1 MTQPVNERDYKVLV
15 MTSDNDDTIRQTRN
29 WLKNFE
35 QFQFEQVEI
44 PGGVGFVSN
53 ADEQYQ
59 ILDTMVSS
67 NVVVPESTAVVL
79 APEVDGD
86 LDTAAP
92 LVKVS
97 DYGNAEFESQNP
109 DECVNKFYDKQ
120 AAYAASQSRAES
132 DDADDSNEIADS
144 EDAPDAFDDVEEMY
158 RPEADDDTSVTN
170 TDETGGS
177 HRYTSRRD
185 REDDADRVSDN
196 DVLAQFIDELIP
208 DDITDNIDYAVAY
221 SLSPEEYNE
230 LPQETQLLLT
240 TLERNSNTVLHQ
252 SLTDAQNAGDFL
264 TREGV
269 IEEKQG
275 LVQEARENSAD
286 YVRNYVNAE
295 RDFTELHNDLDS
307 QIAAINAEYSAAEN
321 EWLEKQIERLR
332 EEYRKTHPNRSQEVI
347 DTLIEEHADEID
359 ELSARLNKTQDG
371 LTRALTRFLRVG
383 TPQQSALA
391 TIIATRQAFER
402 AQDSLDD
409 DVNSFVAIATAR
421 REEEEARREAE
432 AEEARRRAEEDEA
445 RREAELEKARRELE
459 EKYNREHAESSQ
471 ESDTS
476 AGRHALKDD
485 DSTPVG
491 ENGSTSLSEANGLFT
506 NGETPIAPLSDSEED
521 EGAGSTIVSL
531 SPENADEDSANET
544 GDEDP
549 FAGFDEDDDESDVYS
564 LDPSEDSD
572 EIPFDEESDID
583 EPSENELD
591 SDAEQKSMNLS
602 EIENETVDDEEAT
615 GEKLSRGQW
624 VKVGAGVVGF
634 AAAMSFL
641 GWVWPGFLNSGDGQ
655 GSNDAVSSSAQ
666 LPVTEDG
673 KLAHDVN
680 NQFSLGD
687 TLRVVTA
694 NNQIQN
700 VTITEFLPEGGAIA
714 VDANNTENK
723 LTQNQLDN
731 WARRNPDSVTAPQD
745 GENNDA
751 PADVPADSSNPDTVG
766 ESE

>member
-15 MTSDNDDTIRQTRN
+15 MTSNNEDTIRQTRN
-29 WLKNFE
+29 WLKNFD
-35 QFQFEQVEI
+35 QFEFEQIEL
-44 PGGVGFVSN
+44 PEAGVGFVSN
-53 ADEQYQ
+53 ADEQYN
-59 ILDTMVSS
+59 ILDAMVSS
-67 NVVVPESTAVVL
+67 NTVVPESTAVVL
-79 APEVDGD
+79 APEVDGE
-86 LDTAAP
+86 LDTVAP

-97 DYGNAEFESQNP
+97 DYGNTEFESQNP
-109 DECVNKFYDKQ
+109 DECVEKFREEQ
-120 AAYAASQSRAES
+120 EAYAASQSSAES
-132 DDADDSNEIADS
+132 DDADGSNELVGDADVTD
-144 EDAPDAFDDVEEMY
+144 EFADVEEMY
-158 RPEADDDTSVTN
+158 RPEADDNASVMN
-170 TDETGGS
+170 TGDETGGS
-177 HRYTSRRD
+177 HRYTARHD

-506 NGETPIAPLSDSEED
+506 NGETPTASLSDSEGD
-521 EGAGSTIVSL
+521 EGAGSTIVSI
-531 SPENADEDSANET
+531 SSEDADEDSANET

-572 EIPFDEESDID
+572 EIPFDEESDVD

-591 SDAEQKSMNLS
+591 SNTEQKSMNLS
-602 EIENETVDDEEAT
+602 EIENETVDDGEAT

-641 GWVWPGFLNSGDGQ
+641 GWVWPGFLNSGDGNQ
-655 GSNDAVSSSAQ
+655 GSNDAVTSSAQ

-680 NQFSLGD
+680 NQFSIGD

-745 GENNDA
+745 EENNDA
-751 PADVPADSSNPDTVG
+751 PDNAPESAVDN

>member
-1 MTQPVNERDYKVLV
+1 
-15 MTSDNDDTIRQTRN
+15 MTSNNDDTIRQTRN
-29 WLKNFE
+29 WLKNFD
-35 QFQFEQVEI
+35 QFQFEQIELPEAGI
-44 PGGVGFVSN
+44 GFVSN

-67 NVVVPESTAVVL
+67 NTVVPEFTAVVL
-79 APEVDGD
+79 APEIDGD
-86 LDTAAP
+86 VDTVAP
-92 LVKVS
+92 S
-97 DYGNAEFESQNP
+97 AEVIGYKHTTFKSQNA
-109 DECVNKFYDKQ
+109 DEYVDDFYNEQD
-120 AAYAASQSRAES
+120 AYAASQSDSES
-132 DDADDSNEIADS
+132 DSTDDSNEPADS
-144 EDAPDAFDDVEEMY
+144 EDNGEDVTDGFGDIQEMY

-177 HRYTSRRD
+177 HRYTVRRD
-185 REDDADRVSDN
+185 REDDTDRVSDN

-252 SLTDAQNAGDFL
+252 SLNDAQNAGDFL

-269 IEEKQG
+269 IEEKQS

-295 RDFTELHNDLDS
+295 RDFAELHDDLDS

-347 DTLIEEHADEID
+347 DALIQEHADEIE
-359 ELSARLNKTQDG
+359 ELTARLNKTQDG

-432 AEEARRRAEEDEA
+432 SEAARRRAEEEEA
-445 RREAELEKARRELE
+445 RREAELEKVRRELE

-471 ESDTS
+471 ETDTG
-476 AGRHALKDD
+476 AGRHALNDD
-485 DSTPVG
+485 DALI
-491 ENGSTSLSEANGLFT
+491 ENGSTSLSETSGLFT
-506 NGETPIAPLSDSEED
+506 NGETLTTSLSDPEGDEE
-521 EGAGSTIVSL
+521 AGSTIINL
-531 SPENADEDSANET
+531 SSEDADGDNVNEMN
-544 GDEDP
+544 DEDP
-549 FAGFDEDDDESDVYS
+549 FAGFDEDDDEDDVYS

-572 EIPFDEESDID
+572 EVPFDEESDAI
-583 EPSENELD
+583 ESGENA
-591 SDAEQKSMNLS
+591 SDADDNKETMNLS

-624 VKVGAGVVGF
+624 VKVGTGVVGF
-634 AAAMSFL
+634 AAALSFL
-641 GWVWPGFLNSGDGQ
+641 GWVWPGFLNSGDGNQ
-655 GSNDAVSSSAQ
+655 GSDAAVTSTAQ

-687 TLRVVTA
+687 TMRVVTA

-714 VDANNTENK
+714 VDANNTESK

-745 GENNDA
+745 DENADA
-751 PADVPADSSNPDTVG
+751 PAGASESADGD